1 MILSVVQFEPQFGNI
16 EANYQVVLRYVESS
30 KCDIIVFP
38 ELCLTGYDFNSR
50 DEAIEYAIKIQDDVK
65 NKLTLLSQ
73 NTGKVI
79 VIGYPEITDD
89 KIYNSA
95 TVFFPQAEYNYT
107 YRKIHLFFRERF
119 IFDEGDSGFVVKYYP
134 PFDINIGTMICYDWR
149 FPEAARTLA
158 LRGADL
164 IVCPSN
170 LVTHVW
176 HIATPARALENKVYL
191 AISNRIGIENRN
203 GAELLF
209 NGGSRIYSFNGSELA
224 KSPIDKESI
233 ISAEIIPEKTR
244 DKSFNEFNDIFADR
258 RTGYYL

>member
-1 MILSVVQFEPQFGNI
+1 MILSVVQFEPNFGNV
-16 EANYQVVLRYVESS
+16 EANYQVILRYVQCT

-38 ELCLTGYDFNSR
+38 ELCITGYDFISR
-50 DEAIEYAIKIQDDVK
+50 DEAIEYSYAIKEIIND
-65 NKLTLLSQ
+65 KLKILSQ
-73 NTGKVI
+73 DTGKVI
-79 VIGYPEITDD
+79 VLGYPENKDGR
-89 KIYNSA
+89 IYNAA
-95 TVFFPQAEYNYT
+95 TVFFPQQEYNYT
-107 YRKIHLFFRERF
+107 YRKTHLFFRERF

-134 PFDINIGTMICYDWR
+134 PLDINIGTMICYDWR

-170 LVTHVW
+170 LVTNVW

-191 AISNRIGIENRN
+191 AVSNRIGIENRN

-224 KSPIDKESI
+224 KSPNDKESI